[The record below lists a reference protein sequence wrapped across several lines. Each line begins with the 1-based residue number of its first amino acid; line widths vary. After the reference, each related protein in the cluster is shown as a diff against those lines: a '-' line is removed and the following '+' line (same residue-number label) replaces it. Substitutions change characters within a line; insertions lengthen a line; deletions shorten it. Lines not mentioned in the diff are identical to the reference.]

1 MDTSAAEPVN
11 QPAKDLEMS
20 EATPETTAAAS
31 SAANGGVAEGAAA
44 AAPSIATVEG
54 GAQAAQEK
62 EGEEADVES
71 AGPAAEGEGAAAEEP
86 KISKNQLRKMKRK
99 AAWEDGREDR
109 KRKRKDKRHDRQVAR
124 REELAAAVAEAE
136 AKGLDPSTVTI
147 PPRRK
152 VPRVPPTQVP
162 ITLILDCA
170 FEKYMLEKE
179 QVSLASQITRSYSD
193 NRQSRYRAHLY
204 VSSYGGQL
212 KERFEGTLGSQ
223 HVHWK
228 GVKLV
233 EGDFVAA
240 AKDAD
245 ELMKGPR
252 GGKIIYVLNPT
263 EEDGTPTK
271 KPAVFRDVIHDS
283 PNPDPEP
290 EPADELK
297 NIVYLSSDSVNTLDR
312 LEPNTS
318 YVIGGLVDRNREKGL
333 CHRRAREM
341 GIRTAKLPIGE
352 YMNLSSRRVLATNHV
367 VEIMLN
373 WLETGSWAE
382 AFLKI
387 IPKRKEAK
395 LKEEGA
401 GSASGTPAA
410 QGEGEGE
417 GDNVEDSRFEEENDE
432 DVDANQTITETV
444 AAPVST
450 EAAQESAKTE
460 VSTS

>member
-1 MDTSAAEPVN
+1 MDPSAAEPVN

-20 EATPETTAAAS
+20 ETTPETTAVAS
-31 SAANGGVAEGAAA
+31 SAPNGGVAEGAAA
-44 AAPSIATVEG
+44 AAPSIATAEG
-54 GAQAAQEK
+54 GAQAAEEK

-71 AGPAAEGEGAAAEEP
+71 SGPAADGDGAASEEP

-136 AKGLDPSTVTI
+136 AKGIDPSTVTI

-252 GGKIIYVLNPT
+252 GGKIIDVLNPT
-263 EEDGTPTK
+263 EEDGTPAK
-271 KPAVFRDVIHDS
+271 KAAVFRDVIHDS

-401 GSASGTPAA
+401 GSTSGTPAA

-432 DVDANQTITETV
+432 DVDENQTITETV
-444 AAPVST
+444 AAPEST
-450 EAAQESAKTE
+450 EAAQESGKTE